1 MTGRSG
7 LGEAGDD
14 GACCLVVERRLV
26 QRLGAVV
33 ETGEQRRVDGLREHV
48 HRHIDEHRSGLAVLG
63 EQERLL
69 DDLGEEVCVVDTPSP
84 FDEWS
89 VDLEL

>member
-1 MTGRSG
+1 MTGRRG

-14 GACCLVVERRLV
+14 GAGCLVVERRLV

-33 ETGEQRRVDGLREHV
+33 ETGEQRWVDGLREDV
-48 HRHIDEHRSGLAVLG
+48 HRHVDEHRPGLAVLG

-69 DDLGEEVCVVDTPSP
+69 DDLGEEVRAGRHARPA
-84 FDEWS
+84 
-89 VDLEL
+89 